1 MQLAEQI
8 VEEMEK
14 NPILNREKINE
25 IKKKIG
31 KQHGLSEVVSNAEI
45 LEKLSLE
52 KRRELEKALR
62 VRNVRSLSG
71 VSVVAVMT
79 KPAGCPGK
87 CTYCPGGITSPKSY
101 TGFEPAAARARQNNF
116 DAFLQVQTRLAQLES
131 IGHEPQKCE
140 VIVMGATFN
149 AFPRSY
155 QLEFVKRVFDGFN
168 GTESQS
174 IEQAQAVN
182 ETSRYRVIG
191 LTFETRP
198 DWCTENDVDWFLSL
212 GATRIELGVQSLDEE
227 VLKKVERGHGVGE
240 SIEATRRCKD
250 AFLKVCHHFMPGLY
264 STPEKD
270 IAMFS
275 RIFKEEE
282 FRPDMVK
289 IYPCLVLPNTPLYQ
303 EWKKGNFDPYNSQQA
318 AEVIAKCKAFIPSY
332 CRVMRV
338 DRDIPTT
345 LVAAGVK
352 NSNLRQLV
360 EAKCKELGIKCA
372 CIRCREVGLKSR
384 FEEVPAIE
392 EASLKRIN
400 YKASG
405 GEEVFI
411 SLEAGNALF
420 GFCRLRKPG
429 KPFLK
434 EIDDH
439 TLGVRE
445 LHVYGDAAPI
455 DSSHRNSSLL
465 RIATRKRCNSGYIQ
479 HRGIGRALLAE
490 AEKIAREEFDGRRLL
505 VISGV
510 GAREY
515 YKKIGFE
522 KEGHYMGKKIL

>member
-1 MQLAEQI
+1 MQAVEQI
-8 VEEMEK
+8 VEEIEK
-14 NPILNREKINE
+14 TPSLTSENING
-25 IKKKIG
+25 IKKRIG
-31 KQHGLSEVVSNAEI
+31 KQHGLSEVVSNADI
-45 LEKLSLE
+45 LEKLSSE
-52 KRRELEKALR
+52 KRRELKKALR

-71 VSVVAVMT
+71 VSVIAIMT

-101 TGFEPAAARARQNNF
+101 TGFEPAAARAKQNNF
-116 DAFLQVQTRLAQLES
+116 DAFLQVQTRLAQLEN
-131 IGHEPQKCE
+131 IGHNPQKCD

-155 QLEFVKRVFDGFN
+155 QLEFVKRAFEGFN
-168 GTESQS
+168 GAASQS
-174 IEQAQAVN
+174 IEEAHLVN
-182 ETSRYRVIG
+182 ESAKHRVIG

-198 DWCTENDVDWFLSL
+198 DWCTEDDAAWFLSL
-212 GATRIELGVQSLDEE
+212 GATRIELGIQSLDDEA
-227 VLKKVERGHGVGE
+227 LKKVERGHGVSE

-264 STPEKD
+264 SYPEKD
-270 IAMFS
+270 IDMFR
-275 RIFKEEE
+275 RIFQEES
-282 FRPDMVK
+282 FRPDMIK
-289 IYPCLVLPNTPLYQ
+289 IYPCLVLPNTPLFQ
-303 EWKKGNFDPYNSQQA
+303 EWKKGNFLPYNSQQA
-318 AEVIAKCKAFIPSY
+318 ADVIARCKQFIPPY

-360 EAKCKELGIKCA
+360 EAQCKELGIKCV

-384 FEEVPAIE
+384 FDDIPAIE
-392 EASLKRIN
+392 EAEMQRIA

-411 SLEAGNALF
+411 SFEAGDALF

-439 TLGVRE
+439 TLGIRE
-445 LHVYGDAAPI
+445 LHVYGDATPI
-455 DSSHRNSSLL
+455 GESPDNPHRNPEHV
-465 RIATRKRCNSGYIQ
+465 Q
-479 HRGIGRALLAE
+479 HRGIGRALLRE
-490 AEKIAREEFDGRRLL
+490 AEKIAREEFDGRKLL

-515 YKKIGFE
+515 YRKAGFE
-522 KEGHYMGKKIL
+522 KIGHFMGKNIS